1 MSRFQGTSLIK
12 AALKCLV
19 VPTVGGPD
27 DFTLPLSLPSLPLRA
42 PACSWAAAASPLPSL
57 LCSGHLSRSMGSEA
71 HLWRVLREKGLGGGS
86 VGGHPALTPHP
97 ALLTCNGGG
106 HRRDK
111 ASIFM
116 LPLLPVPPRRCVV
129 YTGPWPRPGHPQ
141 THLSSWLF
149 IREPNYPFL
158 SLCCLHG
165 MTSEF
170 LLLIQVDSRFPVSF
184 PCRYIMYQLQH
195 AL

>member
-97 ALLTCNGGG
+97 ALLTCTVAAIAGTKPPSSCSPSFQSLLGGVSSTLG
-106 HRRDK
+106 HGPAPGTHRH
-111 ASIFM
+111 IF
-116 LPLLPVPPRRCVV
+116 PRGC
-129 YTGPWPRPGHPQ
+129 
-141 THLSSWLF
+141 LF
-149 IREPNYPFL
+149 ESPIIL
-158 SLCCLHG
+158 
-165 MTSEF
+165 
-170 LLLIQVDSRFPVSF
+170 SF
-184 PCRYIMYQLQH
+184 PFAAYME
-195 AL
+195 